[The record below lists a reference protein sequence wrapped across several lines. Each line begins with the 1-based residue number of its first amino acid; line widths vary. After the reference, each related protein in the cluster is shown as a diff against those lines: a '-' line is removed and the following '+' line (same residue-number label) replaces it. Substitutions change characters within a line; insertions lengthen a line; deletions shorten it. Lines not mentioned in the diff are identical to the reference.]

1 MDPDRLSQARL
12 LKRQLFQSFLL
23 ERDAGAI
30 LLSKRSNFAC
40 LTVGGRNHVSTG
52 GELGASS
59 VLLTTKG
66 EIYYVGNNIELP
78 RVLDEELNG
87 VDAEARSFFWYEAV
101 DSALSGFSH
110 LKVVSDDGSLGENAH
125 KYLDHVRSLLT
136 DVEVE
141 KYRALGKLAAECMT
155 EVCANT
161 LKGMSEQ
168 EVAAEL
174 VCAAARRGVTTPVA
188 LVAADERIA
197 KYRHPLPTESGLLA
211 AEPDAQEKRIE
222 RYVMVVGCL
231 EKEGLVVSLTRFKA
245 VAPLDEEIID
255 SYRRIACVDADIM
268 AATRPGVTLGAV
280 LEEAQRAYQRY
291 GFTPKSADPLK
302 EGEWQNHHQGGL
314 TGYDTRTILAVPGD
328 PTPVLSPQYPE
339 NLKKYFGVETT
350 FAQAF
355 AWNPSAPG
363 VKSEDTFMLHADG
376 SKEIITGT
384 PEFPQADLS
393 GSNAEG
399 DTQIM
404 KPGIMP
410 A

>member
-1 MDPDRLSQARL
+1 MDPDRLSHARR

-40 LTVGGRNHVSTG
+40 LTVGGRNYVNAGS
-52 GELGASS
+52 ELGASS
-59 VLLTTKG
+59 VLLTAKG
-66 EIYYVGNNIELP
+66 EMRYVGNNIEQP
-78 RVLDEELNG
+78 RVLDEELKG
-87 VDAEARSFFWYEAV
+87 FDAQARSFFWYEAI

-110 LKVVSDDGSLGENAH
+110 LKVISDDGSAGENVH

-136 DVEVE
+136 DVEVD
-141 KYRALGKLAAECMT
+141 KYRVLGKMAAECMT
-155 EVCANT
+155 EVCSNT

-168 EVAAEL
+168 EVAADL
-174 VCAAARRGVTTPVA
+174 VCAKARRGVTAPVV
-188 LVAADERIA
+188 LVAADDRIA

-211 AEPDAQEKRIE
+211 AGPDAHEKRIE
-222 RYVMVVGCL
+222 QYVMVVGCF

-245 VAPLDEEIID
+245 VAALDEEILD
-255 SYRRIACVDADIM
+255 RCRRIVCVDADIM

-280 LEEAQRAYQRY
+280 LEEGQRAYQRY
-291 GFTPKSADPLK
+291 GFTPRSADPLK

-328 PTPVLSPQYPE
+328 PTPILSTQYPDR
-339 NLKKYFGVETT
+339 LKEFFGVETT

-363 VKSEDTFMLHADG
+363 VKSEDTFILHGDG
-376 SKEIITGT
+376 SKEIVTKT

-399 DTQIM
+399 DAQIT
-404 KPGIMP
+404 KSGIMP